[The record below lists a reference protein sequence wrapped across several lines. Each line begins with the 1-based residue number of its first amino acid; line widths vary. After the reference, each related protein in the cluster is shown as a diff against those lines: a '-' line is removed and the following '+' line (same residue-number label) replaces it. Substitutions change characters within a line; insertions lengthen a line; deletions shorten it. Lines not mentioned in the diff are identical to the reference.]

1 MTDLAARPH
10 SVGRQCAVGYQEHR
24 ARTCG
29 LIHVVLNNFE
39 FGPTL
44 DCSAPPFFRCTCQ
57 PGPGA
62 CTYLVCED
70 PYGQAGC
77 PSGTPPVSPP
87 VSPAVTPAPEPVTP
101 SPPTPVSSSCE
112 PDWIGNGYCDESE
125 LPYSVFRVRKGYYLC
140 TTGSAPKNISGLRQN
155 RICL

>member
-1 MTDLAARPH
+1 M
-10 SVGRQCAVGYQEHR
+10 
-24 ARTCG
+24 
-29 LIHVVLNNFE
+29 VLNNFE
-39 FGPTL
+39 FDPTL

-125 LPYSVFRVRKGYYLC
+125 LPSSVFGGLLFVYDRQC
-140 TTGSAPKNISGLRQN
+140 TKEDKRLETESHLFVTRGVAVACFTRNT
-155 RICL
+155 C